1 MVKMIAVWGSPNSGK
16 TTTAIQLALALAE
29 KTGRSVLTL
38 FADNITPVLPVI
50 YPTDNT
56 LSSTSFGKIL
66 AIAEPTNED
75 ILRFICSDR
84 NSTNCFFLGYGEGEN
99 VFSYATASEEKYKNI
114 LRQIQSL
121 FDFVIV
127 DCTSVPNRLSKVAMS
142 MAGLVFK
149 LKTPDLKSM
158 NFFASQL
165 PIMADPA
172 FKTDLHIP
180 VLNTPF
186 KDVPCVHEDVSG
198 LTVYKIGYC
207 KDLRCQFFE
216 GSMTKR
222 CTKRRY
228 AKMISKLVQEIV
240 PPPPAT
246 EKHK

>member
-99 VFSYATASEEKYKNI
+99 VFSYATASEVSVFNYTGIPFSMIFGFLI
-114 LRQIQSL
+114 LSQPIKLTTFIGSVL
-121 FDFVIV
+121 VIV
-127 DCTSVPNRLSKVAMS
+127 
-142 MAGLVFK
+142 
-149 LKTPDLKSM
+149 
-158 NFFASQL
+158 
-165 PIMADPA
+165 
-172 FKTDLHIP
+172 
-180 VLNTPF
+180 
-186 KDVPCVHEDVSG
+186 SG
-198 LTVYKIGYC
+198 VISFLG
-207 KDLRCQFFE
+207 E
-216 GSMTKR
+216 KR
-222 CTKRRY
+222 S
-228 AKMISKLVQEIV
+228 A
-240 PPPPAT
+240 
-246 EKHK
+246 EKA